1 MSRPEPP
8 RPARR
13 ALRRRQSA
21 GRLWLV
27 IGSALTGLSFAHAT
41 LAAGKLPQGGTYVAG
56 TGAIASQGNGLVVTQ
71 PGSTRGVIE
80 WNSFSIGRN
89 NSVTFDN
96 GSGATLNRVT
106 GGSPSAI
113 FGRLSAT
120 GSLYVINPQGIV
132 VGPSGVISTGGR
144 FVASTLDVCNDAF
157 MQGGGSLTLSGDRDA
172 SVINLGKVSSS
183 GGDVFLIARR
193 AVINAGTITAPNGT
207 AELAAGE
214 QVLLQDSGS
223 SRQVFVQT
231 GGQGTVVNR
240 GHIKAA
246 QVSLQAADGNVY
258 ALAGGGTRIRATGTA
273 DRDGHVWLV
282 ADGGRVS
289 QLGKISA
296 SNADGS
302 GGTVDT
308 QAAQLAFGKH
318 AAVHAG
324 QWNLSTP
331 DFTIDDS
338 VAHALQRS
346 LNAGTSIDVTTTG
359 ANGATGDLGVASS
372 LSWSGPASLTLAAY
386 HDVSVATGT
395 TIANS
400 GAGNL
405 TLRAD
410 AAGIDN
416 GDSVINNGTID
427 WSRSTGIVRALH
439 DITGGYL
446 PGNILS
452 NSTWSAPPDSGLVTQ
467 VTVYALVNTVSDLG
481 AVGLNPSGNYALGRD
496 IDATPPPG
504 ESSPAVASFS
514 GQFDG
519 MGHTISH
526 LWLSGSLLGDIGYSG
541 VVRNLNIEGSA
552 ANFPESATWAGLL
565 ADTNYGTIASVHSSG
580 SVTSIGPLS
589 TGIGPVSTGGLVGLN
604 GGTITRSS
612 STADVSSYYAAGGLV
627 GTNSFG
633 VVRESFASGDVTST
647 HYQGAGGLVG
657 YNFGV
662 ITESYATG
670 TVHVQPQC
678 DTVNACGGGLV
689 GGTSGTISQSF
700 ATGKIDQPS
709 GPAGGPGGIADY
721 NANYIAS
728 SPGTITGDVYWDT
741 QTTGATVGVRT
752 TLLGATLGD
761 AKGLTTMQMST
772 PSSFGP
778 TYDFGPGG
786 VWAMPVGAT
795 HPILQWQLAQ

>member
-1 MSRPEPP
+1 MSRPGLL

-13 ALRRRQSA
+13 ALRRQQSRGYLLLA
-21 GRLWLV
+21 VGFSL
-27 IGSALTGLSFAHAT
+27 IGLSLTPLVF
-41 LAAGKLPQGGTYVAG
+41 AAGVLPQGGTYVAG
-56 TGAIASQGNGLVVTQ
+56 AGTIASQGNGLLITQ
-71 PGSTRGVIE
+71 PGSTRGVID
-80 WNSFSIGRN
+80 WNNFSIGRH

-106 GGSPSAI
+106 GGTPSAI
-113 FGRLSAT
+113 LGSLSAT

-132 VGPSGVISTGGR
+132 VGSSGVITTGGR

-157 MQGGGSLTLSGDRDA
+157 MQASGALTLSGDSDA
-172 SVINLGKVSSS
+172 SVINLGRISSS
-183 GGDVFLIARR
+183 GGDVFLIARG
-193 AVINAGTITAPNGT
+193 AVTNAGAVSAPNGT

-214 QVLLQDSGS
+214 QVLLRDSGS

-231 GGQGTVVNR
+231 GSQGTVINKGR
-240 GHIKAA
+240 ITAA
-246 QVSLQAADGNVY
+246 QVGLQAADGNVY
-258 ALAGGGTRIRATGTA
+258 ALAGGGARIRATGTA
-273 DRDGHVWLV
+273 SRDGRVWLV
-282 ADGGRVS
+282 ADSGRVD
-289 QLGKISA
+289 QLGKIAA

-308 QAAQLAFGKH
+308 QAAQPTFGKH
-318 AAVHAG
+318 AVVDAG

-331 DFTIDDS
+331 AFTIDDAA
-338 VAHALQRS
+338 AHALQRS
-346 LNAGTSIDVTTTG
+346 LNAGTSVDVETTG
-359 ANGATGDLGVASS
+359 AHGATGDLGVAASMR
-372 LSWSGPASLTLAAY
+372 WSGPASLTLAAY
-386 HDVSVATGT
+386 HDVSVATAT

-410 AAGIDN
+410 ASGIDN
-416 GDSVINNGTID
+416 GGSVINTGTID
-427 WSRSTGIVRALH
+427 WSRSTGIVSALH

-452 NSTWSAPPDSGLVTQ
+452 NSTWSAAPDSGLVTQ
-467 VTVYALVNTVSDLG
+467 VTVYALVNTVSQLG

-504 ESSPAVASFS
+504 EFSPTVASFS

-519 MGHTISH
+519 MGHTISN
-526 LWLSGSLLGDIGYSG
+526 LWLSESLFGEIGYSG
-541 VVRNLNIEGSA
+541 VVRNLNIQGT
-552 ANFPESATWAGLL
+552 ANLPKSDAWAGFL
-565 ADTNYGTIASVHSSG
+565 ADRNDGTIASVHSSG
-580 SVTSIGPLS
+580 SVTSIGRL
-589 TGIGPVSTGGLVGLN
+589 STGGLVGLN
-604 GGTITRSS
+604 FDGTITRSS
-612 STADVSSYYAAGGLV
+612 STADVSSDSATGGLV

-633 VVRESFASGDVTST
+633 VIRQSFASGDVTST
-647 HYQGAGGLVG
+647 HLQGAGGLAG

-678 DTVNACGGGLV
+678 DTVSACGGGLV

-709 GPAGGPGGIADY
+709 GPAGGPGGIAEF
-721 NANYIAS
+721 NANYTSS
-728 SPGTITGDVYWDT
+728 SPGTITNDVYWDT
-741 QTTGATVGVRT
+741 QTTGAPVGVRT
-752 TLLGATLGD
+752 TILGANLGN
-761 AKGLTTMQMST
+761 AQGLTTMQMST

-778 TYDFGPGG
+778 TYDFSPGG
-786 VWAMPVGAT
+786 VWAMPAGAT